1 VGALLVDTVR
11 TPVAVLGA
19 GPYGLSVAAH
29 LREAGI
35 EPVVFGEPME
45 FWRRH
50 MPGRMLLRSSLRAS
64 HIADPRRE
72 LTLDAFYAQRG
83 VSPPKPVPIEDF
95 LDYAEWYRR
104 GREIEPDRRRV
115 AAVARNGNG
124 FELTLEDGSQLGAER
139 VVVATGLE
147 PFPRVPAVF
156 DGLPA
161 GLVSHTS
168 EHADLT
174 QFRGRRVL
182 VVGGGQ
188 SALESAALL
197 AEAGARVEVVARA
210 LTVHWLPW
218 GAAHRQLRSLVYPP
232 TDVGGR
238 FSGWVAAAPDVFRR
252 FSPSVQRHVHFRC
265 VRPAGAGWLIS
276 RLEGVPLTTGL
287 EVEAASPGGDQV
299 HVELSDG
306 SARAVDHVLLGTGF
320 EVDVR
325 RYPFLTPEL
334 VGDLAT
340 VEGHPRLGPGLES
353 SVPGLHFVG
362 APATASFGPI
372 MRFVVGTWYAAPTLT
387 RRVLG
392 RRQRPVTF
400 SF

>member
-1 VGALLVDTVR
+1 VGALLVETV
-11 TPVAVLGA
+11 TAPVAVLGA

-29 LREAGI
+29 LRDAGI
-35 EPVVFGEPME
+35 EPVIFGEPME

-83 VSPPKPVPIEDF
+83 GAPPKPVPIEDF
-95 LDYAEWYRR
+95 LDYAEWYRL
-104 GREIEPDRRRV
+104 GKEIDPDRRRV

-124 FELTLEDGSQLGAER
+124 FELTLDDGSELSAER

-156 DGLPA
+156 DGVPPA
-161 GLVSHTS
+161 LVSHTCQ
-168 EHADLT
+168 HADLST
-174 QFRGRRVL
+174 FRGQRVL

-210 LTVHWLPW
+210 VTVHWLPW
-218 GAAHRQLRSLVYPP
+218 GAARRQLRSLVYPP

-287 EVEAASPGGDQV
+287 EVEEAWPAGDQV
-299 HVELSDG
+299 HVKLSDG
-306 SARAVDHVLLGTGF
+306 SARGVDHVLLGTGF

-334 VGDLAT
+334 VDGLAT
-340 VEGHPRLGPGLES
+340 VQGHPRLGPGLES